1 MIPNRRRTL
10 AIASLFAASLAT
22 AACSSADGSG
32 SGTGTGSVG
41 KAYEITVVSGPLGDP
56 FFSAIKS
63 GTEAAGKDLG
73 IKVTYTAPKDLSN
86 PVADMVRL
94 QTASLA
100 GKPDAIVV
108 SEFLP
113 EQDPGIQKF
122 TDAGVPTVFMNA
134 GPNWEKLGGLNY
146 VGEDPVVVGT
156 GVGQRF
162 VDAGKKNVLCVAGIP
177 GNPVLEARCNA
188 MDAVMK
194 KNGGSSTRITLA
206 ANQGGNPTAVGN
218 AISGAL
224 RKDDTIDAVFTLG
237 SALAESAV
245 RSIDAVG
252 SSAILGTTDLST
264 NVLSGIKSGDIA
276 FAADQQPYLTGYYS
290 VLIAAQYL
298 QAGLH
303 PIGPIDTAPNWITKD
318 NVDEVIASNKGANGI
333 RGAS

>member
-1 MIPNRRRTL
+1 MKQSRRRQVAVVAA
-10 AIASLFAASLAT
+10 AISIVAGTS
-22 AACSSADGSG
+22 ACSSGGGSSSTAG
-32 SGTGTGSVG
+32 SAG
-41 KAYEITVVSGPLGDP
+41 KDFTITVVSGPLSDP

-63 GTEAAGKDLG
+63 GTEAAAKDLG
-73 IKVTYTAPKDLSN
+73 ITVTYTAPKDLSN
-86 PVADMVRL
+86 PVADITRL
-94 QTASLA
+94 QTAALA
-100 GKPDAIVV
+100 GKPDAIVI

-122 TDAGVPTVFMNA
+122 SDAGVPTVFMNA

-146 VGEDPVVVGT
+146 VGEDPVVVGR

-188 MDAVMK
+188 MDDVLKA
-194 KNGGSSTRITLA
+194 NGGKSTRITLA

-237 SALAESAV
+237 SALAESAA
-245 RSIDAVG
+245 RYIDAVG
-252 SSAILGTTDLST
+252 SRAILGTTDLST
-264 NVLSGIKSGDIA
+264 NVLNLVKSGDIA

-303 PIGPIDTAPNWITKD
+303 PVGPIDTAPNWITKD
-318 NVDEVIASNKGANGI
+318 NVDEVIKSNRGANGI
-333 RGAS
+333 RGAA